1 MIQAP
6 DYAMSL
12 MQIQELRKQA
22 SEASHL
28 GKWSEV
34 CDLADEIVVT
44 AHKLRIYCLDRLESQ
59 HQLELPL

>member
-1 MIQAP
+1 MNQIP
-6 DYAMSL
+6 DYSMSL

-34 CDLADEIVVT
+34 CDLADEIVDT
-44 AHKLRIYCLDRLESQ
+44 ANKLRIYCLDRLQSQ
-59 HQLELPL
+59 HHLELPL

>member
-1 MIQAP
+1 MNQIP
-6 DYAMSL
+6 DYSISL
-12 MQIQELRKQA
+12 LEIQHLRKQA

-34 CDLADEIVVT
+34 CDLADEIIVR
-44 AHKLRIYCLDRLESQ
+44 AHALRIYCLDQLESQ